1 MDPFNGATTSLPVPE
16 SFQAPQRTGT
26 TALWTHLLRKD
37 AQASNNIG
45 IIPPIAPIDK
55 NATTIR
61 VLLHDTQ
68 ANFEAFSARV
78 DKLINVVEET
88 KREIKATS
96 TLFER
101 EHDTLIGDVIDLVNR
116 SQKEIQKSI
125 GSPTQAPAIDAF
137 FKDVDRRLEGLNQ
150 RLDAAHAV

>member
-16 SFQAPQRTGT
+16 SFQAPQRTGA

-37 AQASNNIG
+37 TQASNNNVG

-55 NATTIR
+55 NATTMR

-88 KREIKATS
+88 KREIKTTS

-101 EHDTLIGDVIDLVNR
+101 EHDTLIGDVIDLGASVWP
-116 SQKEIQKSI
+116 ELCAYI
-125 GSPTQAPAIDAF
+125 F
-137 FKDVDRRLEGLNQ
+137 C
-150 RLDAAHAV
+150 